1 MKMSLELW
9 KTYRLD
15 LYVIIGSAGLR
26 VPYIYKY
33 EDNIVCSNHGNRM
46 FSINCLFL
54 LLFFRMQSTWVNY
67 HWDGRQ
73 RSLERALVIVHL
85 MLLVPTYRILWNS
98 HLENIAVFAVCK
110 DDCQSCVVR
119 RNDKQKHRD
128 SQL

>member
-1 MKMSLELW
+1 
-9 KTYRLD
+9 
-15 LYVIIGSAGLR
+15 
-26 VPYIYKY
+26 
-33 EDNIVCSNHGNRM
+33 M

-73 RSLERALVIVHL
+73 RSLERSPVIVHL

-98 HLENIAVFAVCK
+98 HLENIAVFAGCK
-110 DDCQSCVVR
+110 DGCQSCVVR

-128 SQL
+128 IVNYNIFVVRPSRVHILAYSYTMYSMIITSNLLMSSKNYFHIDLC